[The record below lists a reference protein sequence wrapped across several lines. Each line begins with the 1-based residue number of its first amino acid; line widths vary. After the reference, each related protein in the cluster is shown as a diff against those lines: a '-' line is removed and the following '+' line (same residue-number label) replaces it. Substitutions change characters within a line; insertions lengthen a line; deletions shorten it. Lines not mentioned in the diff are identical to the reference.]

1 MIKESSK
8 LKELFLS
15 LGYNEE
21 EYTKIISTYPLFN
34 LKEDTLYKKV
44 KENYKFLISLN
55 YSKEEVIKMTK
66 AIPAIYGYSIDTM
79 KQKITDIISLGYSKE
94 EVIKMTKAI
103 PTIYSLSI
111 DNMKQKITDIISL
124 GYSKEEVIKMTKAIP
139 TIYSL
144 SIDNMKQK
152 ITDIISLGY
161 SKEEVITMTKKL
173 PTIYGLSIENIS
185 QKIEFYDSIG
195 LHDLTMTDTNKL
207 MQSTALSYARYMF
220 YKENGIDIDINNY
233 RKLFIDQKKFKK
245 IYGITKKELIE
256 KYNYSKYLEEKNN
269 GRTL

>member
-94 EVIKMTKAI
+94 EVIKMTKKFPAI
-103 PTIYSLSI
+103 YGLSI
-111 DNMKQKITDIISL
+111 ENINEKLIDIISL
-124 GYSKEEVIKMTKAIP
+124 GYSKEEVIKMTKKFPA
-139 TIYSL
+139 
-144 SIDNMKQK
+144 
-152 ITDIISLGY
+152 
-161 SKEEVITMTKKL
+161 
-173 PTIYGLSIENIS
+173 IYGLSIENIK

-195 LHDLTMTDTNKL
+195 LHDLTIIDTKQL